1 MEAQGVGQRLR
12 ERGREGEEA
21 HWGACETHSGAWAGV
36 EAIKGQSW
44 SPSFYGGGQYQCL
57 SQLSTQQNP
66 AELGEALIEAAL
78 TQNEISVKEKWAED
92 TKSLGDFSF
101 LPFSLS
107 FFQLLPPPLL

>member
-1 MEAQGVGQRLR
+1 MGRGGGHQGTVMVTQFL
-12 ERGREGEEA
+12 
-21 HWGACETHSGAWAGV
+21 W
-36 EAIKGQSW
+36 
-44 SPSFYGGGQYQCL
+44 GGQYQRL
-57 SQLSTQQNP
+57 PQLSTQQNP
-66 AELGEALIEAAL
+66 AAGL

>member
-44 SPSFYGGGQYQCL
+44 SPSFYGGGGAISMLITAKY
-57 SQLSTQQNP
+57 ST
-66 AELGEALIEAAL
+66 E
-78 TQNEISVKEKWAED
+78 S
-92 TKSLGDFSF
+92 S
-101 LPFSLS
+101 
-107 FFQLLPPPLL
+107 